1 MLSSLNFRIF
11 LFFYYA
17 TVYGKMSRHFE
28 KKVKS
33 NSHWSV
39 TITSET
45 ANLDQSECRKIN
57 SHLEIYT
64 NIYELPHAP
73 VIFPISLRIFNCF
86 ENSDRAE
93 NFRQTVLINGRGG
106 GGSGW

>member
-1 MLSSLNFRIF
+1 
-11 LFFYYA
+11 
-17 TVYGKMSRHFE
+17 MSRHFE

-64 NIYELPHAP
+64 NAFYVFFKMAAHFS
-73 VIFPISLRIFNCF
+73 VVSGHSKRRGKC
-86 ENSDRAE
+86 ENLEKIA
-93 NFRQTVLINGRGG
+93 FQKRQKATKYGL
-106 GGSGW
+106 